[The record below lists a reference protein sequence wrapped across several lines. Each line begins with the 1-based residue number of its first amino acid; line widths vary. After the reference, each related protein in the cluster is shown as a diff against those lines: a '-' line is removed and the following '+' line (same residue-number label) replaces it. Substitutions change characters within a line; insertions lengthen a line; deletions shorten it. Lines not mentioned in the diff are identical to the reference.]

1 MCAPDYPVE
10 IRSRCFRDCPN
21 IPRVMSCHS
30 DNADSTF
37 FLEPALEESRRL
49 LTEPWRDVD
58 VIAEHLRNVVFGEA
72 LKLSRFG
79 PQR

>member
-1 MCAPDYPVE
+1 M
-10 IRSRCFRDCPN
+10 
-21 IPRVMSCHS
+21 MSCHS

-58 VIAEHLRNVVFGEA
+58 VIAEHLRDVVFGAA
-72 LKLSRFG
+72 LKLSRFAH
-79 PQR
+79 